1 MARIRILGTLLAFG
15 CLLSSMGCV
24 ERLMTISTVPEGA
37 DIYLDGKSIG
47 TSPVTVPFTF
57 YGTREIVCRNLGH
70 QTVRSFE
77 TLEAP
82 YFQEFPYDL
91 YYETLTADEY
101 SDHRSFR
108 YVLSPNEAADT
119 DITVVEEK
127 MKEAGE
133 LRLR

>member
-1 MARIRILGTLLAFG
+1 MGILLAVA
-15 CLLSSMGCV
+15 LLATTSGCV
-24 ERLMTISTVPEGA
+24 ERMMTISTVPEGA
-37 DIYLDGKSIG
+37 DIYLDGKAIG
-47 TSPVTVPFTF
+47 QSPVTVPFTF
-57 YGTREIVCRNLGH
+57 YGTREIVCRSLGYE
-70 QTVRSFE
+70 TVRAFE
-77 TLEAP
+77 TLEPP

-108 YVLSPNEAADT
+108 YVLAPNSAADT
-119 DITVVEEK
+119 DMAIVEQK